1 MIQVRSKVFETN
13 SSMTHSLVICENNEY
28 TNWLESYSK
37 ELPEGKTRN
46 DYYLFSPSYGKFL
59 PYEEAIKKNV
69 EHLFDDLENE
79 CLNDDVTT
87 EDIEEYAKGNKS
99 LYELTEDFYELY
111 LTNEEFDDHYYYYE
125 VEPFKYTL
133 KSGDVL
139 EGFCY
144 FGHD

>member
-28 TNWLESYSK
+28 TNWLPSNDK
-37 ELPEGKTRN
+37 ELPEGKTKN
-46 DYYLFSPSYGKFL
+46 DYFLFSPSNSDFL
-59 PYEEAIKKNV
+59 PYEEAIKKNT
-69 EHLFDDLENE
+69 EHLFDDLEND
-79 CLNDDVTT
+79 CLNDDVTR

-99 LYELTEDFYELY
+99 LAEVTEDLYELY
-111 LTNEEFDDHYYYYE
+111 LTEEEFEDNYYYYE

-133 KSGDVL
+133 KSGVKI

>member
-1 MIQVRSKVFETN
+1 MYTIRKHVFETN

-28 TNWLESYSK
+28 TNWLESHNK
-37 ELPEGKTRN
+37 ELPEGKTKN
-46 DYYLFSPSYGKFL
+46 DYYLFSPSNDKFL

-69 EHLFDDLENE
+69 ELLFDELDNE
-79 CLNDDVTT
+79 YLNDGVTA
-87 EDIEEYAKGNKS
+87 EDIEEYAKGNKG

-125 VEPFKYTL
+125 VDPFTYTL

-144 FGHD
+144 YGHD